1 MSRPLSPEESALWSR
16 VTATIRPLSRETQDI
31 QSAAAI
37 EPLPPKPAQTRK
49 LVPTRKPA
57 VPAPKPLRP
66 GTTLDGTWDR
76 TLRSGSVQPD
86 RIVDLHGMD
95 LDRAWNAIDFALER
109 ASDAGE
115 TGEVDGSAR

>member
-1 MSRPLSPEESALWSR
+1 M
-16 VTATIRPLSRETQDI
+16 TATIRPLSRETQDI

-66 GTTLDGTWDR
+66 GTTLTATVR
-76 TLRSGSVQPD
+76 TTTTPITVRTRAVQNGKVWFVSAPTV
-86 RIVDLHGMD
+86 ILT
-95 LDRAWNAIDFALER
+95 LPN
-109 ASDAGE
+109 GE
-115 TGEVDGSAR
+115 NKQYEVKET